1 MPMLPESTVSTS
13 DGTQAARHR
22 GTPRD
27 ACARLTPL
35 GWRGGLVAL
44 VLGLAASF
52 FLVGYF
58 VIYWRNA
65 DMDFMVVYSAL
76 AANDGKAMAFF
87 DHPAYLTILSVEWW
101 FAALHR
107 LGQLDAWSL
116 SQIPSATHAAAFD
129 AAMTHAIRAARLL
142 SFMVAIALILSFA
155 ALARRLTRDW
165 RLALLATLAFA
176 CSGGLMLQM
185 RIMRSEMLASCLVVL
200 PLLGLMIAARTAS
213 AWRPLII
220 AAAACGCVLA
230 LENKIHAILTIAA
243 LPAIIL
249 PFGTP
254 AGASVAFWREGAG
267 RWLAV
272 VVAVLVAAILVWMAL
287 PLILTG
293 LDPARVAAADL
304 RPLVAGMLGVY
315 QAAMMVWIGLCMVA
329 FALIWRVSAAETS
342 AAVALAVAGAALG
355 LLALDL
361 QFNADTVVFV
371 VNPLEKML
379 TIAGLLPP
387 PSHGLTAT
395 AGSGLA
401 SAPGLL
407 LAGVLGVLRRY
418 TFILYTSPRPTVFLT
433 WLVFPGIVLAW
444 RRGERQAA
452 LQATLLMLTAIAVD
466 ALGVQRGLKLE
477 YFTFTDPLIILAGLL
492 LLKRMPDLRV
502 HRWAYPIGLALVL
515 LQIGIS
521 QAEPVKEALKRNGPE
536 MICDWNE
543 TYMPLLPL
551 PWCDRPPKLP

>member
-1 MPMLPESTVSTS
+1 MNTPDEPSVRVEPPS
-13 DGTQAARHR
+13 
-22 GTPRD
+22 PRD

-35 GWRGGLVAL
+35 GWRGGLAAL

-76 AANDGKAMAFF
+76 AVNDGKAMAFF

-101 FAALHR
+101 FRALHR
-107 LGQLDAWSL
+107 LGLLDAWSL

-142 SFMVAIALILSFA
+142 SFIVAIALILSFA

-200 PLLGLMIAARTAS
+200 PLLGLMIAARAAS

-230 LENKIHAILTIAA
+230 LENKIHAILMISA
-243 LPAIIL
+243 LPAIML

-254 AGASVAFWREGAG
+254 AGASVAFWRQGAG

-272 VVAVLVAAILVWMAL
+272 VVAGLAAAILVWMAL

-304 RPLVAGMLGVY
+304 RPLVPGRLGVY
-315 QAAMMVWIGLCMVA
+315 QAGVMVWIGLGMVA

-342 AAVALAVAGAALG
+342 AAIALAVAGAALG

-361 QFNADTVVFV
+361 QFNADTVVV
-371 VNPLEKML
+371 VLNPLEKML
-379 TIAGLLPP
+379 TIAGLLAP
-387 PSHGLTAT
+387 
-395 AGSGLA
+395 AGRDLPAAAGPGLA

-452 LQATLLMLTAIAVD
+452 LQATLLMLTAIGID
-466 ALGVQRGLKLE
+466 ALGMQRNLKPE
-477 YFTFTDPLIILAGLL
+477 YFTFTDPLIVLAGMMLL
-492 LLKRMPDLRV
+492 VRMPDLRV
-502 HRWAYPIGLALVL
+502 HRWAYPIGLALVVL
-515 LQIGIS
+515 HIGIS
-521 QAEPVKEALKRNGPE
+521 QAEPARHMLKRESAADG
-536 MICDWNE
+536 ICDWNE
-543 TYMPLLPL
+543 AYMPLLPL
-551 PWCDRPPKLP
+551 PWCELPPKQP